1 MIGLS
6 VILPVQ
12 EQEGIIEEVFRNVKK
27 AIENLK
33 VAYEIILVENGSQD
47 KTFEVIKKIAKN
59 YAHTVAITTAKG
71 YGSAVLAGLGKAK
84 GEYVCYMPSDGQVD
98 LEVIPRLWELA
109 SSGGFDLV
117 KVKRINRESWMR
129 TLTSWAFS
137 LVLNISFGTSRIDIN
152 GSPRILQRKKLGDL
166 NLESKD
172 SFIDAE
178 MLIKSTDLGWKIKEL
193 PMKHLPR
200 LAGKSTRSIRTYL
213 EFFSNIYTY
222 KFRKRY

>member
-6 VILPVQ
+6 VILPVHQ
-12 EQEGIIEEVFRNVKK
+12 QEGIIEKVFLDVKK

-33 VAYEIILVENGSQD
+33 VTYEIILVENGSQD

-71 YGSAVLAGLGKAK
+71 YGSAVSAGLGKAK
-84 GEYVCYMPSDGQVD
+84 GKHVCYMPSDGQVD
-98 LEVIPRLWELA
+98 LEVVPKLWGLA
-109 SSGGFDLV
+109 TSGGFDLV

-137 LVLNISFGTSRIDIN
+137 LVLNLSFGTSRIDIN
-152 GSPRILQRKKLGDL
+152 GSPRILQRKKMVDL

-178 MLIKSTDLGWKIKEL
+178 MLIKGTRLGWKIKEL
-193 PMKHLPR
+193 PMRYLPR
-200 LAGKSTRSIRTYL
+200 LAGKSTRSLETYL
-213 EFFSNIYTY
+213 EFFSNIYIY
-222 KFRKRY
+222 KFRKG